1 MSLLNTN
8 SMFHTDDK
16 QVVQTQQGSAVPRD
30 VAVSEL
36 TAVATAATYAPERNP
51 CKVYLARLGHGS
63 RPTMAEALERIARIA
78 SGGTLE
84 AEAFPWHL
92 LRYQH
97 VTAVRTALMESIS
110 ERTGKPLGPATV
122 NKALSALRGVMREVW
137 RLGLMSAEDLARAT
151 DFAPVRGSTVLR
163 GRALA
168 AHEVAALF
176 HVCSQDPTPA
186 GPRDA
191 VILAL
196 GVAAGLRRAEI
207 AGLDLADL
215 DLDRE
220 LVRVHGK
227 GRKVRKVPVKNG
239 TLDALRAWLH
249 CRGDEPGPLVCPVR
263 KGGTVELRRLAPQ
276 AILRVCEKRAQEA
289 GITEFAAHDLRRT
302 YISALLDQG
311 VDLSVASE
319 LAGTA
324 RRRR

>member
-1 MSLLNTN
+1 
-8 SMFHTDDK
+8 
-16 QVVQTQQGSAVPRD
+16 
-30 VAVSEL
+30 
-36 TAVATAATYAPERNP
+36 
-51 CKVYLARLGHGS
+51 
-63 RPTMAEALERIARIA
+63 MADALERIARIA
-78 SGGTLE
+78 SGGTLK
-84 AEAFPWHL
+84 AAAFPWHL

-122 NKALSALRGVMREVW
+122 NKALSALRGVLREAW
-137 RLGLMSAEDLARAT
+137 RLGLMSAEDLARAN

-168 AHEVAALF
+168 SHEVAALF
-176 HVCSQDPTPA
+176 HVCSQDPTAA

-207 AGLDLADL
+207 AGLDLVEL

-227 GRKVRKVPVKNG
+227 GHKVREVPVKNG
-239 TLDALRAWLH
+239 TLDALRAWLQ
-249 CRGDEPGPLVCPVR
+249 CRGYEPGPLVCPVR

-289 GITEFAAHDLRRT
+289 GIREFAAHDLRRT

-319 LAGTA
+319 LAGHSSPTTTKRYDRRGERA
-324 RRRR
+324 RHAAAETIVVPYVWRGREE